1 MCPSLSVKDR
11 KDKTNKHVAVL
22 PWLAI
27 GTSNCLISDPFKRDQ
42 GCNSPGTYCPQWR
55 WAPHN
60 SVQFMLNALR
70 LMVPS
75 IQMVEEE
82 ANRITKLSAC
92 WTDDDGFK
100 KTHTFKF
107 GYEYNDEALAYHQG
121 TWSEEHN
128 CYIYIT
134 ARGNV
139 HVCSAEQ
146 ADTYRRSR
154 DEREVKY
161 QQAHTRHYGT
171 ADVEPVVVDAT
182 VVS

>member
-1 MCPSLSVKDR
+1 MKSLPSNS
-11 KDKTNKHVAVL
+11 
-22 PWLAI
+22 
-27 GTSNCLISDPFKRDQ
+27 ISLYPFKVFVKRE
-42 GCNSPGTYCPQWR
+42 GSPF
-55 WAPHN
+55 
-60 SVQFMLNALR
+60 SVLTIPF
-70 LMVPS
+70 PDTDS
-75 IQMVEEE
+75 EEE

-171 ADVEPVVVDAT
+171 ADNQSVVDVWHADVDPST
-182 VVS
+182 AS